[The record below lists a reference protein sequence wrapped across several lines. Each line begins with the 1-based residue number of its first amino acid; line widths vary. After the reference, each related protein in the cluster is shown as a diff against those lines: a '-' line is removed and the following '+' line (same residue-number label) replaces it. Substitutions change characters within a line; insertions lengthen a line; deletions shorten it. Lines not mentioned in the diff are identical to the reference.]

1 MSGLV
6 QALERIIA
14 DLSSTGSGWAL
25 VGGLAVS
32 VRSEPRTTRDVD
44 VAVAVSDDSEA
55 ESILRDLVS
64 RGYRSL
70 GGVEQ
75 TDTGRL
81 ATMRLVPPDSGPLGA
96 IVDLLFATS
105 GIEPDICANA
115 DSLEV
120 LDGVVA
126 PVATVGH
133 LVAMKLLSRD
143 DDHRPQDIIDLHAL
157 IGVASDGDLEVAAS
171 AVQEIESRGFARG
184 RDLQAAL
191 QDAVG
196 RFRH

>member
-1 MSGLV
+1 M
-6 QALERIIA
+6 
-14 DLSSTGSGWAL
+14 
-25 VGGLAVS
+25 S

-44 VAVAVSDDSEA
+44 IAVAVSDDSEA

-64 RGYRSL
+64 RGYRSP

-105 GIEPDICANA
+105 GIEQDICASA

-133 LVAMKLLSRD
+133 LIAMKLLSRD

-157 IGVASDGDLEVAAS
+157 IGVARDSDLEVAAA
-171 AVQEIESRGFARG
+171 AVQELESRGFGRG
-184 RDLQAAL
+184 RDLEAAL
-191 QDAVG
+191 QDAVR
-196 RFRH
+196 RFRR

>member
-1 MSGLV
+1 M
-6 QALERIIA
+6 
-14 DLSSTGSGWAL
+14 
-25 VGGLAVS
+25 S

-44 VAVAVSDDSEA
+44 IAVAVSDDREA

-96 IVDLLFATS
+96 IVDLCSRPRELNRTS
-105 GIEPDICANA
+105 ARARTRWRWLMG
-115 DSLEV
+115 SLRRS
-120 LDGVVA
+120 

-143 DDHRPQDIIDLHAL
+143 DDHRPQGIIDLHAW
-157 IGVASDGDLEVAAS
+157 IGVASDADLEVAAS
-171 AVQEIESRGFARG
+171 AVQGSGDRKPCLCTGS
-184 RDLQAAL
+184 
-191 QDAVG
+191 
-196 RFRH
+196 

>member
-105 GIEPDICANA
+105 GIEPDICASA

-157 IGVASDGDLEVAAS
+157 IGVASDGELEVAAS
-171 AVQEIESRGFARG
+171 AVREIESRGFARG
-184 RDLQAAL
+184 RDLEAAL
-191 QDAVG
+191 RDAVG

>member
-1 MSGLV
+1 M
-6 QALERIIA
+6 
-14 DLSSTGSGWAL
+14 
-25 VGGLAVS
+25 S
-32 VRSEPRTTRDVD
+32 VRCEPRTTRDVD
-44 VAVAVSDDSEA
+44 VAVAVSDDNEA
-55 ESILRDLVS
+55 ESILRELVS
-64 RGYRSL
+64 RGYRSV

-81 ATMRLVPPDSGPLGA
+81 ATMRLLPPDAGPLGA
-96 IVDLLFATS
+96 LVDLLFATS
-105 GIEPDICANA
+105 GIEPDICASA

-133 LVAMKLLSRD
+133 LIAMKLLSRD

-157 IGVASDGDLEVAAS
+157 IEVANDDDVELAAA
-171 AVQEIESRGFARG
+171 AVREIELRGFGRG
-184 RDLQAAL
+184 RDLDGAL
-191 QDAVG
+191 QDALG

>member
-44 VAVAVSDDSEA
+44 VAIAVSNDDEA
-55 ESILRDLVS
+55 EGILRELVS
-64 RGYRSL
+64 QGYRSL

-81 ATMRLVPPDSGPLGA
+81 ATMRLLPPEGGPLGA
-96 IVDLLFATS
+96 VVDLLFATS
-105 GIEPDICANA
+105 GIEPDICASA

-126 PVATVGH
+126 PVARIGH
-133 LVAMKLLSRD
+133 LIAMKLLSRD

-157 IGVASDGDLEVAAS
+157 MGVAGDDDMQL
-171 AVQEIESRGFARG
+171 AVLAVHEIEARGFARG
-184 RDLQAAL
+184 RDLKTAL
-191 QDAVG
+191 NDAIA
-196 RFRH
+196 RFRP

>member
-6 QALERIIA
+6 EALERLIA
-14 DLSSTGSGWAL
+14 DLSSTGSGWA
-25 VGGLAVS
+25 
-32 VRSEPRTTRDVD
+32 
-44 VAVAVSDDSEA
+44 
-55 ESILRDLVS
+55 
-64 RGYRSL
+64 
-70 GGVEQ
+70 
-75 TDTGRL
+75 
-81 ATMRLVPPDSGPLGA
+81 PLGA
-96 IVDLLFATS
+96 IVDLLFAIS
-105 GIEPDICANA
+105 GIEPDICASA

-133 LVAMKLLSRD
+133 LIAMKLLSRD

-171 AVQEIESRGFARG
+171 AVQEIESRGFARC
-184 RDLQAAL
+184 RDLEAAL